1 MITTVQRW
9 GNSLA
14 IRIPKP
20 FAVETDLQENSEV
33 DIALDGDRIVVSPAR
48 KEFRLA
54 DLVRS
59 ISPQNLHRE
68 ISWGDSTGREVW

>member
-20 FAVETDLQENSEV
+20 FALETDLRENSEV
-33 DIALDGDRIVVSPAR
+33 DISLDGQRIVVSPAR
-48 KEFRLA
+48 KELRLA
-54 DLVRS
+54 ELVKA
-59 ISPQNLHRE
+59 ISPVNVHGE
-68 ISWGDSTGREVW
+68 IDWGTRAGREAW

>member
-20 FAVETDLQENSEV
+20 FALETELSENTQVEIE
-33 DIALDGDRIVVSPAR
+33 LDGDRIVVSPAR
-48 KEFRLA
+48 KEWRLA
-54 DLVRS
+54 DLLHKITPTNV
-59 ISPQNLHRE
+59 HRE
-68 ISWGDSTGREVW
+68 VRWGGKTGHEAW

>member
-48 KEFRLA
+48 KEWRLG
-54 DLVRS
+54 DLVKA

-68 ISWGDSTGREVW
+68 TSWGDSAGREVW

>member
-20 FAVETDLQENSEV
+20 FAVETDLKENSEV
-33 DIALDGDRIVVSPAR
+33 DIALDGDRIVVRPTR
-48 KEFRLA
+48 KEWRLS
-54 DLVRS
+54 DLVKA

-68 ISWGDSTGREVW
+68 TSWGDSAGREVW